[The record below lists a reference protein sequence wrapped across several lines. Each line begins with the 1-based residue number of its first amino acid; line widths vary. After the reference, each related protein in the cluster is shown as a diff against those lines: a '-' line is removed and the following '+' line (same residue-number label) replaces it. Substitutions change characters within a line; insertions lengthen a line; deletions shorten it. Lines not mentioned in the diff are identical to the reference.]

1 MAETQIWGIHAGVQ
15 GEADSF
21 VLKNNQIVLGWPKFG
36 DLSKFKTR
44 EEFKK
49 HYKVTYPDDK
59 PGAIPLNAGQLY
71 RFVHEANEDD
81 LVVYPSKHSRT
92 IHIGKV
98 VGPYKYQPQLNSR
111 YPNHRKVEW
120 IKEIPR
126 THFSQGALY
135 ESGSAMSFFQI
146 KNYAEE
152 FQNALTGNSI
162 APPVEKDPGIPSLS
176 EAAEQTITDFI
187 LKTLSQ
193 ELKGI
198 PLEDFVAHL
207 LTRMGYQTRKT
218 VPGTPGVDI
227 IAHEDELG
235 FKSPIIKVQVKSTD
249 GNVGYKDVSAL
260 SGEVGQGEFGLIVS
274 LGEFTRDAVDVTKK
288 RQNIRLI
295 NGVELVELILKH
307 YDSLDARYKGLIPLK
322 RVYLPEAVERQEG

>member
-1 MAETQIWGIHAGVQ
+1 MVETQIWGIHAGVG

-21 VLKNNQIVLGWPKFG
+21 VLGKNLIVMGWPAFG
-36 DLSKFKTR
+36 DLSRFKTR

-49 HYKVTYPDDK
+49 HYKTAYPNDK

-71 RFVHEANEDD
+71 RFVHEAKEGD
-81 LVVYPSKHSRT
+81 LIVYPSKHSRT
-92 IHIGKV
+92 IHIGKII
-98 VGPYKYQPQLNSR
+98 GPYQYQTQLNQR

-120 IKEIPR
+120 LKEIPR
-126 THFSQGALY
+126 TQFSQGALY

-152 FQNALTGNSI
+152 FQNALTGKSI
-162 APPVEKDPGIPSLS
+162 APPVETDPGISSLS

-193 ELKGI
+193 ELKGV
-198 PLEDFVAHL
+198 PLEDFIAHL
-207 LTRMGYQTRKT
+207 LTRMGYKTRKT
-218 VPGTPGVDI
+218 VTNTPGVDI

-235 FKSPIIKVQVKSTD
+235 FKGPIIKVQVKSTG
-249 GNVGYKDVSAL
+249 GNVSYKDVSSL
-260 SGEVGQGEFGLIVS
+260 SGEVSQGEFGLIVT
-274 LGEFTRDAVDVTKK
+274 LGDFTREAVDFTKK
-288 RQNIRLI
+288 RQNLRLI

-307 YDSLDARYKGLIPLK
+307 YDSLDTRYKGLIPLR
-322 RVYLPEAVERQEG
+322 RVYLPEAIERRED